1 MRVKGLNYQV
11 YYSYD
16 LTRKDEKNNIE
27 SKITR
32 DEQFLNS
39 PYVCFSGLYNEASRG
54 HDFNGHIKIKV
65 CLTNKDNAKRLDN
78 YCLIT
83 KDQVKEYLGLLTHMT
98 MGYWTFL
105 CEDYDEDYI
114 LITCTTNKD
123 VNFYQIRL
131 IPAMVRVL
139 FENNYNYVIK
149 LAFLMGKEID
159 FMDLDLAQR
168 FTLALNCFTNDNPGH
183 SVHYSGYSEGST
195 DIFDNDS
202 LQSRFDH
209 AVSDFMNVSQ
219 FISCQRNG
227 ELPEQISPESED
239 DVMQDLEKNKINKKL
254 KKTLF
259 EHARFKG
266 LCD

>member
-11 YYSYD
+11 YYSYE
-16 LTRKDEKNNIE
+16 LTRKKGNAIDKKLVRGEE
-27 SKITR
+27 Y
-32 DEQFLNS
+32 LNS
-39 PYVCFSGLYNEASRG
+39 AYVCFSELYNNAPNG
-54 HDFNGHIKIKV
+54 YNFNGHIKIKI
-65 CLTNKDNAKRLDN
+65 CMTDKENAKRLDN

-83 KDQVKEYLGLLTHMT
+83 KEQVKEYLGLLTHIS

-105 CEDYDEDYI
+105 CEDYDDDYI

-123 VNFYQIRL
+123 VDFYQVRL

-168 FTLALNCFTNDNPGH
+168 FTLALNCFLNDNPGH
-183 SVHYSGYSEGST
+183 SIHYDRYDGGST

-209 AVSDFMNVSQ
+209 AISEFMNVNQ
-219 FISCQRNG
+219 FISSQKDMRF
-227 ELPEQISPESED
+227 PDQISPESAEE
-239 DVMQDLEKNKINKKL
+239 VIESLEKNEINEKL

>member
-1 MRVKGLNYQV
+1 MKVKGLNYLV
-11 YYSYD
+11 YYSYE
-16 LTRKDEKNNIE
+16 LTRKKGNAIDK
-27 SKITR
+27 KLVR
-32 DEQFLNS
+32 DEEYLNS
-39 PYVCFSGLYNEASRG
+39 AYVCFSELYNNAPNG
-54 HDFNGHIKIKV
+54 YNFNGHIKIKI
-65 CLTNKDNAKRLDN
+65 CITDKENTKRLDN

-83 KDQVKEYLGLLTHMT
+83 KEQVKEYLGLLTHMT

-168 FTLALNCFTNDNPGH
+168 FTLALNCFKNDNPGH
-183 SVHYSGYSEGST
+183 SIHYDRYNEGST

-209 AVSDFMNVSQ
+209 AISDFMNVNQ
-219 FISCQRNG
+219 FISCQKNG
-227 ELPEQISPESED
+227 KLLDQISPESAEE
-239 DVMQDLEKNKINKKL
+239 VIESLEKNEINEKL

-259 EHARFKG
+259 KHARFKG